1 MKVLWIT
8 NIMMPPLAK
17 AKALPVPAIGGWM
30 YSSLKRL
37 HAQNGIELAVA
48 TLYNGK
54 KYDASCIDG
63 IKYYLLPLDGGKT
76 VEYNPGLE
84 AYWHRV
90 HDDFNP
96 DVVHIHGSEYPHG
109 LAYINACGPNGVV
122 VSIQGLI
129 SVYTRYY
136 ASGIAFSDT
145 KKTTFRDK
153 IRRDGIL
160 RGQKSF
166 EKRGRFE
173 IELLSH
179 VNHIIGRTEWDK
191 AHAWAINPKAQY
203 HHCGETLRDSF
214 YSHKWSYDHC
224 EPHSIFVSQASYPI
238 KGVHM
243 LFKALPLVLR
253 HYPDTKVYVA
263 GYDPTAAPW
272 WRIDGYGK
280 YLKKQIARLG
290 ISEHIEFTGTLN
302 EEDMC
307 NRYLKSNVFVCC
319 SAIENSPN
327 SLGEAQL
334 LGMPYVASFVGGVPE
349 ITDMNSEALYR
360 FEETEMLA
368 KKICNIFSQQDN
380 ASSAPFDK
388 LMYDSTTNTK
398 NLLTIY
404 SLVADNNNS
413 NL

>member
-1 MKVLWIT
+1 MKILWIT

-37 HAQNGIELAVA
+37 FTQNDIEMAVA
-48 TLYNGK
+48 TVYNGK
-54 KYDASCIDG
+54 LYDTSCIDN
-63 IKYYLLPLDGGKT
+63 IKYYLIPLDGKKA
-76 VEYNPGLE
+76 VEYNPGIE
-84 AYWHRV
+84 AYWHRI
-90 HDDFNP
+90 HDEFHP

-109 LAYINACGPNGVV
+109 LAYINACGPSGVV

-214 YSHKWSYDHC
+214 YNHRWVYEKC

-243 LFKALPLVLR
+243 LFEALPLILH

-263 GYDPTAAPW
+263 GYDSTVAPW
-272 WRIDGYGK
+272 WRIGSYGK
-280 YLKKQIARLG
+280 YLKKMIARLG
-290 ISEHIEFTGTLN
+290 ISEHIEFTGMLD
-302 EEDMC
+302 EKAMC
-307 NRYLKSNVFVCC
+307 DRYLKSNLFVCC

-349 ITDMNSEALYR
+349 IAGMNADVLYR

-368 KKICNIFSQQDN
+368 KKICDIFALGSSYKPAQYD
-380 ASSAPFDK
+380 AS
-388 LMYDSTTNTK
+388 MYDGAANTQS
-398 NLLTIY
+398 LLETYRQIC
-404 SLVADNNNS
+404 LNQQ
-413 NL
+413 

>member
-1 MKVLWIT
+1 MKILWIT

-37 HAQNGIELAVA
+37 HAQSGIELAVA
-48 TLYNGK
+48 TVYNGK
-54 KYDASCIDG
+54 QYEASCIDG

-109 LAYINACGPNGVV
+109 LAYVNACGPNGVV

-214 YSHKWSYDHC
+214 YNHRWVYEKC

-243 LFKALPLVLR
+243 LFEALPLILR

-263 GYDPTAAPW
+263 GYDSTVAPW
-272 WRIDGYGK
+272 WRIGSYGK
-280 YLKKQIARLG
+280 YLKKMIARLG
-290 ISEHIEFTGTLN
+290 ILEHIEFTGMLD
-302 EEDMC
+302 EKAMC
-307 NRYLKSNVFVCC
+307 DRYLKSNLFVCC

-334 LGMPYVASFVGGVPE
+334 LGVPYVASFVGGVPE
-349 ITDMNSEALYR
+349 IAGMNADVLYR

-368 KKICNIFSQQDN
+368 KKICDIF
-380 ASSAPFDK
+380 ALGSSYKPAPYDTS
-388 LMYDSTTNTK
+388 MYDGAANTQS
-398 NLLTIY
+398 LLETYRQIC
-404 SLVADNNNS
+404 LNQQ
-413 NL
+413 

>member
-17 AKALPVPAIGGWM
+17 AKALPVPAIGGLM

-37 HAQNGIELAVA
+37 FTQNDIEMAVA
-48 TLYNGK
+48 TVYNGK
-54 KYDASCIDG
+54 LYDTSCIDN
-63 IKYYLLPLDGGKT
+63 IKYYLIPLDGKKA
-76 VEYNPGLE
+76 VEYNPGIE
-84 AYWHRV
+84 AYWHRI
-90 HDDFNP
+90 HDEFHP

-109 LAYINACGPNGVV
+109 LAYINACGPSGVV

-214 YSHKWSYDHC
+214 YNHRWVYEKC

-243 LFKALPLVLR
+243 LFEALPLILH

-263 GYDPTAAPW
+263 GYDSTVAPW
-272 WRIDGYGK
+272 WRIGSYGK
-280 YLKKQIARLG
+280 YLKKMIARLG
-290 ISEHIEFTGTLN
+290 ISEHIEFTGMLD
-302 EEDMC
+302 EKAMC
-307 NRYLKSNVFVCC
+307 DRYLKSNLFVCC

-349 ITDMNSEALYR
+349 IAGMNADVLYR

-368 KKICNIFSQQDN
+368 KKICDIFALGSSYKPAQYD
-380 ASSAPFDK
+380 AS
-388 LMYDSTTNTK
+388 MYDGAANTQS
-398 NLLTIY
+398 LLETYRQIC
-404 SLVADNNNS
+404 LNQQ
-413 NL
+413 

>member
-1 MKVLWIT
+1 MKILWIT

-48 TLYNGK
+48 TVYNGK

-63 IKYYLLPLDGGKT
+63 IKYYLLPLDGKKT

-109 LAYINACGPNGVV
+109 LAYVNACGPQGVV
-122 VSIQGLI
+122 VSIQGMV
-129 SVYTRYY
+129 SCYARYY
-136 ASGIAFSDT
+136 TAGIDFT
-145 KKTTFRDK
+145 NVKKHLTFRDIIK
-153 IRRDGIL
+153 RDTIRK
-160 RGQKSF
+160 GQKSF
-166 EKRGRFE
+166 EDRGSWE
-173 IELLSH
+173 IKLLQK

-191 AHAWAINPKAQY
+191 AHTWAINPGAQY

-214 YSHKWSYDHC
+214 YSHKWSYDAC

-272 WRIDGYGK
+272 WRINGYGK

-307 NRYLKSNVFVCC
+307 NRYLKSNIFVCC

-349 ITDMNSEALYR
+349 ITDMNSGALYR

-368 KKICNIFSQQDN
+368 KKICDIF
-380 ASSAPFDK
+380 ALGSSYKPAPYDTS
-388 LMYDSTTNTK
+388 MYDGTANTQS
-398 NLLTIY
+398 LLETYRQIC
-404 SLVADNNNS
+404 LNQQ
-413 NL
+413 

>member
-1 MKVLWIT
+1 MKILWIT

-37 HAQNGIELAVA
+37 FTQNDIEMAVA
-48 TLYNGK
+48 TVYNGK
-54 KYDASCIDG
+54 LYDTSCIDN
-63 IKYYLLPLDGGKT
+63 IKYYLIPLDGKKA
-76 VEYNPGLE
+76 VEYNPGIE
-84 AYWHRV
+84 AYWHRI
-90 HDDFNP
+90 HDEFHP

-109 LAYINACGPNGVV
+109 LAYINACGPSGVV

-214 YSHKWSYDHC
+214 YNHRWVYEKC

-243 LFKALPLVLR
+243 LFEALPLILH

-263 GYDPTAAPW
+263 GYDSTVAPW
-272 WRIDGYGK
+272 WRIGSYGK
-280 YLKKQIARLG
+280 YLKKMIARLG

-368 KKICNIFSQQDN
+368 KKICDIF
-380 ASSAPFDK
+380 ALGSSYKPAPYDTS
-388 LMYDSTTNTK
+388 MYDGAANTQS
-398 NLLTIY
+398 LLETYRQIC
-404 SLVADNNNS
+404 LNQQ
-413 NL
+413 

>member
-37 HAQNGIELAVA
+37 FTQNDIEMAVA
-48 TLYNGK
+48 TVYNGK
-54 KYDASCIDG
+54 LYDTSCIDN
-63 IKYYLLPLDGGKT
+63 IKYYLIPLDGKKA
-76 VEYNPGLE
+76 VEYNPGIE
-84 AYWHRV
+84 AYWHRI
-90 HDDFNP
+90 HDEFHP

-109 LAYINACGPNGVV
+109 LAYINACGPSGVV

-214 YSHKWSYDHC
+214 YNHRWVYEKC

-243 LFKALPLVLR
+243 LFEALPLVLR

-263 GYDPTAAPW
+263 GYDSTVAPW
-272 WRIDGYGK
+272 WRIGSYGK
-280 YLKKQIARLG
+280 YLKKMIARLG
-290 ISEHIEFTGTLN
+290 ISEHIEFTGMLD
-302 EEDMC
+302 EKAMC
-307 NRYLKSNVFVCC
+307 DRYLKSNLFVCC

-349 ITDMNSEALYR
+349 IAGMNADVLYR

-368 KKICNIFSQQDN
+368 KKICDIFALGSSYKPAQYD
-380 ASSAPFDK
+380 AS
-388 LMYDSTTNTK
+388 MYDGAANTQS
-398 NLLTIY
+398 LLETYRQIC
-404 SLVADNNNS
+404 LNQQ
-413 NL
+413 

>member
-1 MKVLWIT
+1 MKILWIT
-8 NIMMPPLAK
+8 NIMLPPICEATGHK
-17 AKALPVPAIGGWM
+17 GYSVGGWM
-30 YSSLKRL
+30 YSSLKNL
-37 HAQNGIELAVA
+37 KTNSNNKYAVA
-48 TLYNGK
+48 TIYNGDK
-54 KYDASCIDG
+54 LIEQEIEG
-63 IKYYLLPLDGGKT
+63 TTWYLLPMKGKKT
-76 VEYNPGLE
+76 VKYNKSLE
-84 AYWHRV
+84 RYWREIQNT
-90 HDDFNP
+90 FNP
-96 DVVHIHGSEYPHG
+96 NVVHIHGSEYPHG
-109 LAYINACGPNGVV
+109 LAYINACGPSGVV

-214 YSHKWSYDHC
+214 YNHRWVYEKC

-243 LFKALPLVLR
+243 LFEALPLILH

-263 GYDPTAAPW
+263 GYDSTVAPW
-272 WRIDGYGK
+272 WRIGSYGK
-280 YLKKQIARLG
+280 YLKKMIARLG
-290 ISEHIEFTGTLN
+290 ISEHIEFTGMLD
-302 EEDMC
+302 EKAMC
-307 NRYLKSNVFVCC
+307 DRYLKSNLFVCC

-349 ITDMNSEALYR
+349 IAGMNADVLYR

-368 KKICNIFSQQDN
+368 KKICDIF
-380 ASSAPFDK
+380 ALGSSYKPAPYDTS
-388 LMYDSTTNTK
+388 MYDGTANTQS
-398 NLLTIY
+398 LLETYRQIC
-404 SLVADNNNS
+404 LNQQ
-413 NL
+413 

>member
-1 MKVLWIT
+1 MKILWIT
-8 NIMMPPLAK
+8 NIMLPPICEATGHK
-17 AKALPVPAIGGWM
+17 GYSVGGWM
-30 YSSLKRL
+30 YSSLKNL
-37 HAQNGIELAVA
+37 KTNSNNKYAVA
-48 TLYNGK
+48 TIYNGDK
-54 KYDASCIDG
+54 LIEQEIEG
-63 IKYYLLPLDGGKT
+63 TTWYLLPMKGKKT
-76 VEYNPGLE
+76 VKYNKSLE
-84 AYWHRV
+84 RYWREIQNT
-90 HDDFNP
+90 FNP
-96 DVVHIHGSEYPHG
+96 NVVHIHGSEYPHG
-109 LAYINACGPNGVV
+109 LAYVNACGPQGVV
-122 VSIQGLI
+122 VSIQGMVSCI
-129 SVYTRYY
+129 ARYY
-136 ASGIAFSDT
+136 TAGIDFT
-145 KKTTFRDK
+145 NVKKHLTFRDIIK
-153 IRRDGIL
+153 RDTIRK
-160 RGQKSF
+160 GQKSF
-166 EKRGRFE
+166 EDRGGWE
-173 IELLSH
+173 IKLLQK

-191 AHAWAINPKAQY
+191 AHTWAINPGAQY

-214 YSHKWSYDHC
+214 YSHKWSYDAC

-272 WRIDGYGK
+272 WRINGYGK

-307 NRYLKSNVFVCC
+307 NRYLKSNIFVCC

-349 ITDMNSEALYR
+349 ITDMNSGALYR

-368 KKICNIFSQQDN
+368 KKICDIF
-380 ASSAPFDK
+380 ALGSSYKPAPYDTS
-388 LMYDSTTNTK
+388 MYDGTANTQS
-398 NLLTIY
+398 LLETYRQIC
-404 SLVADNNNS
+404 LNQQ
-413 NL
+413 